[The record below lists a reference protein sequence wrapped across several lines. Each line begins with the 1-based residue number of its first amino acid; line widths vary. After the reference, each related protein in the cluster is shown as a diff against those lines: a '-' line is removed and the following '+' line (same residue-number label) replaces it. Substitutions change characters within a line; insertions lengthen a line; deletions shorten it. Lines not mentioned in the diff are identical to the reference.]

1 MSAVR
6 VVRFGAGGGLV
17 GSDRGPLGPSWQ
29 SATVPEQRR
38 HRQHQEHRQQTPRE
52 IHRAGRYTPVLETVK
67 TLSPF
72 GAPPRMKIA
81 VRRGKLPRG
90 DRAEVEQ
97 ISFGG

>member
-29 SATVPEQRR
+29 SANVTEQRR

-67 TLSPF
+67 EF
-72 GAPPRMKIA
+72 GRSSRPCLREVLRPPH
-81 VRRGKLPRG
+81 RG
-90 DRAEVEQ
+90 
-97 ISFGG
+97 S